1 MCWCKDKYACDKGR
15 KEGCF
20 RIGKEPTNKAKQNK
34 TKQGQHTY
42 IYIACHRQPFP
53 NQIDGILDP
62 HSTLN
67 FYVICMTPL
76 ISFPPEMGN
85 AKHGPF

>member
-1 MCWCKDKYACDKGR
+1 MHVTKEGR
-15 KEGCF
+15 KVALELA
-20 RIGKEPTNKAKQNK
+20 RNQQTNKAKQNK